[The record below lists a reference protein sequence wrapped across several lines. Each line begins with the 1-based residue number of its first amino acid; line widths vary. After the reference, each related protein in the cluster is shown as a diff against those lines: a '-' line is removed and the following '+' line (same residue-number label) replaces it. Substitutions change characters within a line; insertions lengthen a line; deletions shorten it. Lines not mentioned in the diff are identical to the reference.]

1 MMNLPQIKTYDIDY
15 QFIIDNY
22 TDIKLWDKKWN
33 LFVFKN
39 YVFRLSLDSIDVK
52 NKQIWFEIELNS
64 DLDLWSRNKTLK
76 FKYDINNMSLEFLKN
91 SISITMIKLIEILEE
106 EYITNKDSTYL
117 YIESSQYEEQ
127 ERLKKIAEDFLDN
140 EGVSNSDIRDV
151 YIDYYVDNNE
161 TIYEKLSE
169 IKSNLKYQYLTDL
182 YLIVSEIIKDENLKN
197 NILSNQKNDISNI
210 QEEVEEYMK
219 YLETDEYTEEMQEKL
234 EAI

>member
-1 MMNLPQIKTYDIDY
+1 MNLPQIKIYDIDY

-39 YVFRLSLDSIDVK
+39 YVFKLSLDSIDVR

-64 DLDLWSRNKTLK
+64 DLDLWSRIKTLK
-76 FKYDINNMSLEFLKN
+76 FKYDVNNMSLEFLKN
-91 SISITMIKLIEILEE
+91 SVNITMVRLISMLEE
-106 EYITNKDSTYL
+106 EYIVQKDSTYL
-117 YIESSQYEEQ
+117 YIESSRNEEQ
-127 ERLKKIAEDFLDN
+127 ERLKEIAEEFLDN

-161 TIYEKLSE
+161 TIYKKLDE

-182 YLIVSEIIKDENLKN
+182 YLIVSEIIKDKNLKN
-197 NILSNQKNDISNI
+197 NILSNQKKDISNI

>member
-1 MMNLPQIKTYDIDY
+1 MNLPQIKTYDIDY

-39 YVFRLSLDSIDVK
+39 YVFKLSLDSIDVR

-64 DLDLWSRNKTLK
+64 DLDLWSRIKTLK
-76 FKYDINNMSLEFLKN
+76 FKYDVNNMSLEFLKN
-91 SISITMIKLIEILEE
+91 SVNITMVRLISMLEE
-106 EYITNKDSTYL
+106 EYIVQKDSTYL
-117 YIESSQYEEQ
+117 YVESSRNEEQ
-127 ERLKKIAEDFLDN
+127 ERLKEIAEEFLDN

-210 QEEVEEYMK
+210 QEEVEEYME